1 MLKLC
6 FEVMLNIND
15 ETNVQCIMCITQLC
29 NAAVNR
35 LVWMRYN
42 VYVVCYVI
50 YVNHIK
56 FELKCS
62 EDVNVN

>member
-1 MLKLC
+1 MS
-6 FEVMLNIND
+6 NIDD
-15 ETNVQCIMCITQLC
+15 ERNVQCITCIAQLY
-29 NAAVNR
+29 NAAINR

-56 FELKCS
+56 FGLKCS